1 MRPVKLTMNAFGPYA
16 KTAEIDFAR
25 FKDHGLYLITGDTGA
40 GKTTIFDA
48 ISFAL
53 FGCASGDDR
62 STKTLRSDFADP
74 AAETSV
80 ELEFAYRGSL
90 YRIWR
95 CPGYERAKKRGE
107 GTTTQAPEAVL
118 ERPRKA
124 PITRVRDVDAAVK
137 EILGIDRTQFAQI
150 VMIAQG
156 DFRKLLSA
164 STDERSRIFRTLF
177 DTGKFQAF
185 QRRLAEE
192 KNALEAQHRSIVQ
205 EVRVHAGNAR
215 LEVEAAESL
224 AEQLEQDTL
233 QANWLKD
240 TLEEAVIR
248 DRERHSAQKTR
259 VDAAK
264 SRRDAALSAADGLAH
279 LDALKTKKAAV
290 DQRVNDLESAAAHA
304 RRKLDEHTLGQSIR
318 DDLANHVAVGQSE
331 LPLYEKLEKDIRH
344 AENLHAEAQTAA
356 SKAKT
361 TLEREAGLKDEQS
374 RAAQTIADLA
384 HAEKAYADARL
395 ACKDAEEE
403 LKSTVAHVAAWQ
415 SMEKTEKQAVQA
427 RAESEKQQ
435 RDAQASEAQRAKAAE
450 AIDKAEAARVA
461 LSDAPERIVRYEART
476 REIEESLERLQ
487 AAAHAEE
494 RAEKACGDARRN
506 ARRAL
511 ENYTKAKETSD
522 EAHRAWSQA
531 QSLYLDGQ
539 AGLLASGLI
548 PGNPCPVCG
557 SIEHPRPATAP
568 LSTPSKEQVE
578 ALQRAWTNATK
589 KTEEAS
595 RQSSAAHAA
604 AQEKEEAL
612 KAVIEAEGPREQR
625 TARISQ
631 EQEDLADARAKLAA
645 ATEDSAKLKKAI
657 ELLHAAQQ
665 RHKAADE
672 QARLHASQAASALA
686 EAERHSATA
695 RTRREAIPYES
706 AQELEKKHAEAQQA
720 LETARK
726 ALARARADAQ
736 TLQKARDD
744 ERRASELLAQAQ
756 SEGAEA
762 RRREAALLAQAE
774 SADSSV
780 FSARARLKY
789 ESKGQALRA
798 IQDAQ
803 KQIDLFDATLA
814 RIRTSLGESEKEL
827 AAARGEADTL
837 ARSIREAPSYEKDQV
852 EEERRNA
859 HDALEREE
867 RSLAEIGAALSANE
881 KTLEQVR
888 LLAKKAGAVDERYGE
903 VATLADTANGR
914 LAGKDKIAFE
924 TYVQSM
930 YFDRMIAAANRRL
943 RAMTNERYKL
953 VRRRAA
959 ITKSGQSGLDLD
971 VMDAYTGKMRDAS
984 SLSGGESFKAA
995 LALALGLS
1003 DVVQAHAGG
1012 VQLDTM
1018 FIDEGFGSL
1027 DQESLQLAVKTLT
1040 ELSGGDK
1047 LIGIISHVDELK
1059 ESIDRKIVVKRSRN
1073 GSSVSIEA

>member
-16 KTAEIDFAR
+16 KTAEIDFTR

-80 ELEFAYRGSL
+80 ELEFIYRGSL

-118 ERPRKA
+118 ERPGKA

-164 STDERSRIFRTLF
+164 GTDERSRIFRTLF
-177 DTGKFQAF
+177 DTGRFQTF

-192 KNALEAQHRSIVQ
+192 KNALEAQHKSITQ

-215 LEVEAAESL
+215 LEAEAAESL
-224 AEQLEQDTL
+224 AKQLEQDAL
-233 QANWLKD
+233 QANWLKGI
-240 TLEEAVIR
+240 LEEAVVR
-248 DRERHSAQKTR
+248 DRERYAAQKTC

-264 SRRDAALSAADGLAH
+264 NRRDAALSAADGLAR
-279 LDALKTKKAAV
+279 LDALKTKKTSV
-290 DQRVNDLESAAAHA
+290 DQRVNSLESAAAHA
-304 RRKLDEHTLGQSIR
+304 RRKLDEHILGQSAR
-318 DDLANHVAVGQSE
+318 DSLASRTAVEQSE

-344 AENLHAEAQTAA
+344 AKNLHAEAQAAA
-356 SKAKT
+356 SKAKAA
-361 TLEREAGLKDEQS
+361 LKRETDLKGQQS
-374 RAAQTIADLA
+374 RAARTIVDLA

-395 ACKDAEEE
+395 ACKSAEEALE
-403 LKSTVAHVAAWQ
+403 STVAHIAAWQ
-415 SMEKTEKQAVQA
+415 SMEKTEKQAAQA
-427 RAESEKQQ
+427 EAESEKQQ
-435 RDAQASEAQRAKAAE
+435 RDAQASEAQRVQAAKTIEEAE
-450 AIDKAEAARVA
+450 SLRAA
-461 LSDAPERIVRYEART
+461 LSDAPERIARYEART
-476 REIEESLERLQ
+476 REIEDSLKRLQ

-494 RAEKACGDARRN
+494 RAEKACEDACQN
-506 ARRAL
+506 ARQTL
-511 ENYTKAKETSD
+511 ENYAKAKKASD
-522 EAHRAWSQA
+522 EAHHAWSQA

-539 AGLLASGLI
+539 AGLLASGLA
-548 PGNPCPVCG
+548 PGTPCPVCG
-557 SIEHPRPATAP
+557 SSEHPRPATAP

-578 ALQRAWTNATK
+578 ALQHAWTKATK
-589 KTEEAS
+589 EAEEAS
-595 RQSSAAHAA
+595 RRSSAAQAA
-604 AQEKEEAL
+604 VQEKKEAL

-625 TARISQ
+625 IARRSQ
-631 EQEDLADARAKLAA
+631 EQEDLADTRAKLAT

-672 QARLHASQAASALA
+672 QTRLHARQAASALA
-686 EAERHSATA
+686 EAERYSATA
-695 RTRREAIPYES
+695 RTRREAIPYKN
-706 AQELEKKHAEAQQA
+706 AQELEKKHAETQRAS
-720 LETARK
+720 ETARA
-726 ALARARADAQ
+726 ALTRAQADAQ

-744 ERRASELLAQAQ
+744 ERRASELLVQAQ

-780 FSARARLKY
+780 SSARARLKY
-789 ESKGQALRA
+789 ENKEQALRA

-837 ARSIREAPSYEKDQV
+837 ARSIREAPFYEKDQV
-852 EEERRNA
+852 EEEQRNA

-867 RSLAEIGAALSANE
+867 RSLAEISAALSANE

-888 LLAKKAGAVDERYGE
+888 LLAKKARAVEERYGE

-914 LAGKDKIAFE
+914 LVGKDKIAFE

-1059 ESIDRKIVVKRSRN
+1059 ESIDRKIVVKRGRN

>member
-16 KTAEIDFAR
+16 KTAEIDFTR

-118 ERPRKA
+118 ERPGKA

-164 STDERSRIFRTLF
+164 GTDERSRIFRTLF
-177 DTGKFQAF
+177 DTGRFQAF

-192 KNALEAQHRSIVQ
+192 KNALEAQHRSITQ
-205 EVRVHAGNAR
+205 EVRVHAGNAL
-215 LEVEAAESL
+215 LEAEAAESL
-224 AEQLEQDTL
+224 AKQLEQDTL
-233 QANWLKD
+233 QANWLKGI
-240 TLEEAVIR
+240 LEEAVVR
-248 DRERHSAQKTR
+248 DRERYAAQKTC

-264 SRRDAALSAADGLAH
+264 NRRDAALSAADGLAR
-279 LDALKTKKAAV
+279 LDALKTKKTSV
-290 DQRVNDLESAAAHA
+290 DQRVNSLESAAAHA
-304 RRKLDEHTLGQSIR
+304 RRKLDEHTLGQSAR
-318 DDLANHVAVGQSE
+318 DSLASRTAVEQSE

-344 AENLHAEAQTAA
+344 AKNLHAEAQAAA
-356 SKAKT
+356 SKAKAA
-361 TLEREAGLKDEQS
+361 LKRETDLKGQQS
-374 RAAQTIADLA
+374 RAARTIVDLA

-403 LKSTVAHVAAWQ
+403 LKSTVAHITAWQ
-415 SMEKTEKQAVQA
+415 SMEKTEKQAAQA
-427 RAESEKQQ
+427 EAESEKQQ
-435 RDAQASEAQRAKAAE
+435 RDAQASEAQRVQAAKTIEEAE
-450 AIDKAEAARVA
+450 SLRAA

-476 REIEESLERLQ
+476 REIEESLKRLQ

-494 RAEKACGDARRN
+494 RAEKACEDACQN
-506 ARRAL
+506 ARQTL
-511 ENYTKAKETSD
+511 ENYAKAKKASD
-522 EAHRAWSQA
+522 EAHHAWSQA

-539 AGLLASGLI
+539 AGLLASGLA
-548 PGNPCPVCG
+548 PGTPCPVCG
-557 SIEHPRPATAP
+557 SSEHPRPATAP

-578 ALQRAWTNATK
+578 ALQHAWTKATK
-589 KTEEAS
+589 EAEEAS
-595 RQSSAAHAA
+595 RRSSAAQAA
-604 AQEKEEAL
+604 VQEKKEAL

-625 TARISQ
+625 IARRSQ
-631 EQEDLADARAKLAA
+631 EQEDLADTRAKLAT

-672 QARLHASQAASALA
+672 QARLHARQAASALA
-686 EAERHSATA
+686 EAERYSATA
-695 RTRREAIPYES
+695 RTRREAIPYKN
-706 AQELEKKHAEAQQA
+706 AQELEKKHAETQRAS
-720 LETARK
+720 ETARA
-726 ALARARADAQ
+726 ALTRAQADAQ

-744 ERRASELLAQAQ
+744 ERRASELLVQAQ

-780 FSARARLKY
+780 SSARARLKY
-789 ESKGQALRA
+789 ENKEQALRA

-852 EEERRNA
+852 EEEQRNA

-867 RSLAEIGAALSANE
+867 RSLAEISAALSANE

-888 LLAKKAGAVDERYGE
+888 LLAKKARAVEERYGE

-914 LAGKDKIAFE
+914 LVGKDKIAFE

-1059 ESIDRKIVVKRSRN
+1059 ESIDRKIVVKRGRN

>member
-16 KTAEIDFAR
+16 KTAEIDFTR

-80 ELEFAYRGSL
+80 ELEFIYRGSL

-118 ERPRKA
+118 ERPGKA

-164 STDERSRIFRTLF
+164 GTDERSRIFRTLF
-177 DTGKFQAF
+177 DTGRFQAF

-192 KNALEAQHRSIVQ
+192 KNALEAQHRSITQ
-205 EVRVHAGNAR
+205 EVRVHAGNAL
-215 LEVEAAESL
+215 LEAEAAESL
-224 AEQLEQDTL
+224 AKQLEQDTL
-233 QANWLKD
+233 QANWLKGI
-240 TLEEAVIR
+240 LEEAVVR
-248 DRERHSAQKTR
+248 DRERYAAQKTC

-264 SRRDAALSAADGLAH
+264 NRRDAALSAADGLAR
-279 LDALKTKKAAV
+279 LDALKTKKTSV
-290 DQRVNDLESAAAHA
+290 DQRVNSLESAAAHA
-304 RRKLDEHTLGQSIR
+304 RRKLDEHTLGQSAR
-318 DDLANHVAVGQSE
+318 DSLASRTAVEQSE

-344 AENLHAEAQTAA
+344 AKNLHAEAQAAA
-356 SKAKT
+356 SKAKAA
-361 TLEREAGLKDEQS
+361 LKRETDLKGQQS
-374 RAAQTIADLA
+374 RAARTIVDLA

-403 LKSTVAHVAAWQ
+403 LKSTVAHITAWQ
-415 SMEKTEKQAVQA
+415 SMEKTEKQAAQA
-427 RAESEKQQ
+427 EAESEKQQ
-435 RDAQASEAQRAKAAE
+435 RDAQASEAQRVQAAKTIEEAE
-450 AIDKAEAARVA
+450 SLRAA

-476 REIEESLERLQ
+476 REIEESLKRLQ

-494 RAEKACGDARRN
+494 RAEKACEDACQN
-506 ARRAL
+506 ARQTL
-511 ENYTKAKETSD
+511 ENYAKAKKASD
-522 EAHRAWSQA
+522 EAHHAWSQA

-539 AGLLASGLI
+539 AGLLASGLA
-548 PGNPCPVCG
+548 PGTPCPVCG
-557 SIEHPRPATAP
+557 SSEHPRPATAP

-578 ALQRAWTNATK
+578 ALQHAWTKATK
-589 KTEEAS
+589 EAEEAS
-595 RQSSAAHAA
+595 RRSSAAQAA
-604 AQEKEEAL
+604 VQEKKEAL

-625 TARISQ
+625 IARRSQ
-631 EQEDLADARAKLAA
+631 EQEDLADTRAKLAT

-672 QARLHASQAASALA
+672 QARLHARQAASALA
-686 EAERHSATA
+686 EAERYSATA
-695 RTRREAIPYES
+695 RTRREAIPYKN
-706 AQELEKKHAEAQQA
+706 AQELEKKHAETQRAS
-720 LETARK
+720 ETARA
-726 ALARARADAQ
+726 ALTRAQADAQ

-744 ERRASELLAQAQ
+744 ERRASELLVQAQ

-780 FSARARLKY
+780 SSARARLKY
-789 ESKGQALRA
+789 ENKEQALRA

-852 EEERRNA
+852 EEEQRNA

-867 RSLAEIGAALSANE
+867 RSLAEISAALSANE

-888 LLAKKAGAVDERYGE
+888 LLAKKARAVEERYGE

-914 LAGKDKIAFE
+914 LVGKDKIAFE

-1059 ESIDRKIVVKRSRN
+1059 ESIDRKIVVKRGRN